1 MSAISSRAANK
12 QDNRFEYNGKEKQE
26 REFSDG
32 SGLDWYDYGARMYD
46 AQIGR
51 WQRIDPKVEKYESI
65 SPYAYTFNN
74 PIRFIDIKG
83 EDPGD
88 VVVIFAGADLFSN
101 GGLGSTGTIAQ
112 GVKNGHTNS
121 RGGSV
126 MNFPSQ
132 YVNTRY
138 TATPVGSAT
147 VLEPVNLDDAT
158 EAAYNYIKE
167 NRTEDGQ
174 VIVYGYSWGGVLAN
188 HLAKRLEKDKIK
200 VSFLITIDAA
210 DGPGSDKVDRTVGT
224 NVEDNLNIYQ
234 KNKSAIGSRGDKNT
248 RNDSS
253 GKGIRN
259 EISVSFT
266 DEKGK
271 KQKTVHSNIDEATLF
286 KVIYE
291 VIKKLD
297 RK

>member
-1 MSAISSRAANK
+1 M
-12 QDNRFEYNGKEKQE
+12 
-26 REFSDG
+26 
-32 SGLDWYDYGARMYD
+32 
-46 AQIGR
+46 
-51 WQRIDPKVEKYESI
+51 
-65 SPYAYTFNN
+65 
-74 PIRFIDIKG
+74 
-83 EDPGD
+83 
-88 VVVIFAGADLFSN
+88 
-101 GGLGSTGTIAQ
+101 
-112 GVKNGHTNS
+112 
-121 RGGSV
+121 
-126 MNFPSQ
+126 
-132 YVNTRY
+132 
-138 TATPVGSAT
+138 
-147 VLEPVNLDDAT
+147 
-158 EAAYNYIKE
+158 
-167 NRTEDGQ
+167 
-174 VIVYGYSWGGVLAN
+174 
-188 HLAKRLEKDKIK
+188 
-200 VSFLITIDAA
+200 
-210 DGPGSDKVDRTVGT
+210 GT